1 MNARRVY
8 SEGTF
13 GIIKQDYGYDRLHRR
28 GLSGVEEEITLMA
41 IGFNLRK
48 YTKELKKRAVKE
60 RAKLLN

>member
-1 MNARRVY
+1 MNARRIY

-13 GIIKQDYGYDRLHRR
+13 GILKQDYGYDRVYRR

-48 YTKELKKRAVKE
+48 YTKELKDRAMKKRE
-60 RAKLLN
+60 KLLN